1 MHTCSLI
8 LLFHQSKQK
17 SKLSIS
23 LHFPPS
29 HITQKV
35 RWRSQTRK
43 ERAHLF
49 MYLFNTS
56 GVPTVFSTN
65 TDSGLEDTVISKTG
79 APRRACDTA
88 EANIKPVILQIPT

>member
-1 MHTCSLI
+1 
-8 LLFHQSKQK
+8 
-17 SKLSIS
+17 
-23 LHFPPS
+23 
-29 HITQKV
+29 
-35 RWRSQTRK
+35 
-43 ERAHLF
+43 